1 MKTVGRLR
9 YTRAATD
16 RKTSFLKKISAKLL
30 VAGLLGAAM
39 TPAYG
44 GAEFKLGDDA
54 GLTAGIG
61 LRVSYSH
68 RERGAPNGI
77 DDGNDFSVENARLF
91 FGGYYGKFIKGTFN
105 TERQGGPAATGGDS
119 IRVMD
124 AIAQFEFMPEFNVWL
139 GRMLPPS
146 DRANLYGPF
155 FGLPWSYPG
164 VASNYPNLAVGRDNG
179 AMVWGKPFGG
189 KLVYSFGAFEGHN
202 KMATLSGASDKLLYA
217 GRLAFNIWDPEPA
230 PAHYTGGW
238 YGGAKDI
245 LTVALAGFTQKDGVG
260 TAVSPGKLRIWNAD
274 ALFEKKFAAGVP
286 TLEFAY
292 YKYNLGAVDCG
303 SGEPGAAACPV
314 GDNVGGQVDGKAW
327 LIGAGW
333 LFPQKLGWGQLQP
346 FFRYQKYERNLS
358 NTTNKTTDF
367 GVNYIIKGPNAKV
380 SAVYSKMED
389 SRLAAPFND
398 LWQFLVGV
406 QLMY

>member
-1 MKTVGRLR
+1 MRIVFK
-9 YTRAATD
+9 
-16 RKTSFLKKISAKLL
+16 KFQLKRS
-30 VAGLLGAAM
+30 VAGLLAASALGAAV
-39 TPAYG
+39 PPVF
-44 GAEFKLGDDA
+44 GAAELKLSDDA
-54 GLTAGIG
+54 AVTAGFG
-61 LRVSYSH
+61 LRTSYTR
-68 RERGAPNGI
+68 RERGAPNGTS
-77 DDGNDFSVENARLF
+77 DSNDFAVENARLF
-91 FGGYYGKFIKGTFN
+91 FGGHYGKVIKATFN

-124 AIAQFEFMPEFNVWL
+124 AIAQFEFNDVFNVWL

-155 FGLPWSYPG
+155 FALPWAYPG
-164 VASNYPNLAVGRDNG
+164 VASNYPNLGVGRDNG
-179 AMVWGKPFGG
+179 AMVWGKPFAG

-202 KMATLSGASDKLLYA
+202 KVAGLSGQSDKLLYA

-238 YGGAKDI
+238 YGGSKDI
-245 LTVALAGFTQKDGVG
+245 LTVALAGFSQKDGVG
-260 TAVSPGKLRIWNAD
+260 TAAAPGKLRVWSAD
-274 ALFEKKFAAGVP
+274 ALFEKKFGGGVP

-303 SGEPGAAACPV
+303 SGEPGAPACFI

-327 LIGAGW
+327 LFGGGW

-346 FFRYQKYERNLS
+346 FFRYQKYERSLS
-358 NTTNKTTDF
+358 NTTSKATDF

-380 SAVYSKMED
+380 SAFYSKMED
-389 SRLAAPFND
+389 SRVAPPFND
-398 LWQFLVGV
+398 LWQFVIGV